1 MRMPM
6 GMRMGVAMGVRMPV
20 RLAMP
25 VLGGMGLDVGWNH
38 EETL

>member
-1 MRMPM
+1 MRMPV
-6 GMRMGVAMGVRMPV
+6 GMRMGVALGARIPV
-20 RLAMP
+20 SMALP